1 MVMRIEDYAL
11 LGDGESAALVD
22 RHGSIDWLC
31 WPAFDSDTC
40 FAALLGGPR
49 NGHWQIAPQDPWL
62 TSARRYC
69 GETLILE
76 TTFESASG
84 TLVLTDWMA
93 WNASRPVLVRQLRCE
108 RGSVR
113 VVSKLLARFD
123 YGRAIPW
130 CVKRDERMQM
140 VCGPRALWL
149 DGASGGSTIDR
160 DTVCA
165 SFDMSAGE
173 RRDFV
178 LTCCRSYEE
187 APPRPDL
194 ARLLADTSRF
204 WSDWSAQ
211 CEIDG
216 DYAEPI
222 RRSLI
227 VLRALTSTATGGI
240 VAAPTSSLPELIGGT
255 RNWDYRFC
263 WLRDAGFTLLA
274 LLSGGYHAEAAR
286 WRDWLVRAI
295 AGHPAQ
301 LQILYGVDGS
311 RRADEWECPWLP
323 GYEHSAPVRFGNAA
337 VNQSQLDVYGEVL
350 NALYMSRCAGL
361 PPDADAWSLE
371 QRLVDHMQDIWRE
384 PDDSIWEVRSGPRQF
399 TFSKVMAWVAVNRAL
414 RSASE
419 FGMPAPTARWSTLAD
434 EIREDVLKHAFDPQL
449 QTFTQSYGSRR
460 LDASC
465 LLIPVVG
472 FLPVDDPRVAGTVK
486 AIERDLMDEGLL
498 LRYREDEGDDE
509 GDDGV
514 PIRGQRPFLPCSFW
528 LAQVRHMQG
537 RDEEARELFDRLIAL
552 RNDVGLLAEKY
563 DNLRKRQV
571 GNFPQALSHVA
582 LANAGLC
589 LRERTCADS
598 AGSTSPTPGAAP
610 SSP

>member
-1 MVMRIEDYAL
+1 MRIEDYAL

-22 RHGSIDWLC
+22 RRGSIDWLC
-31 WPAFDSDTC
+31 WPAFDADTC

-62 TSARRYC
+62 SSTRRYA

-76 TTFESASG
+76 TMFESASG

-93 WNASRPVLVRQLRCE
+93 WHAPRPVLVRRLRCE
-108 RGSVR
+108 RGSVK
-113 VVSKLLARFD
+113 VVSKLAARFD

-130 CVKRDERMQM
+130 CTKVDER
-140 VCGPRALWL
+140 VRVLCGPRALWL
-149 DGASGGSTIDR
+149 DSTTVPNKIDKDAVR
-160 DTVCA
+160 A

-173 RRDFV
+173 QRDFA
-178 LTCCRSYEE
+178 LTCCRSYED
-187 APPRPDL
+187 APPRPDIE
-194 ARLLADTSRF
+194 RLFADTNRF
-204 WSDWSAQ
+204 WVGWSARSKV
-211 CEIDG
+211 EG
-216 DYAEPI
+216 EYAEPI

-227 VLRALTSTATGGI
+227 VLRALTSTTTGGI

-274 LLSGGYHAEAAR
+274 LLSGGYHTEAAR

-295 AGHPAQ
+295 GGHPAR

-311 RRADEWECPWLP
+311 RRADEWECAWLP

-371 QRLVDHMQDIWRE
+371 QRLVDHLQDIWRE
-384 PDDSIWEVRSGPRQF
+384 PDDGIWEVRSGARQF

-414 RSASE
+414 RSARE
-419 FGMPAPTARWSTLAD
+419 FGMPAPIARWSALAA
-434 EIREDVLKHAFDPQL
+434 EIRHDVLTHAFDQQL

-472 FLPVDDPRVAGTVK
+472 FLPVDDPRVTGTVK

-498 LRYREDEGDDE
+498 LRYREDGGDGGRTE
-509 GDDGV
+509 
-514 PIRGQRPFLPCSFW
+514 GQRPFLPCSFW
-528 LAQVRHMQG
+528 LAQVKHMQG
-537 RDEEARELFDRLIAL
+537 RVAEAHELFDRLIAL

-563 DNLRKRQV
+563 DNLRQRQV
-571 GNFPQALSHVA
+571 GNFPQAFSHVA
-582 LANAGLC
+582 VVNAGLC
-589 LRERTCADS
+589 LQQDARPAQL
-598 AGSTSPTPGAAP
+598 PGQP
-610 SSP
+610 VRHE

>member
-1 MVMRIEDYAL
+1 MRIEDYAL

-22 RHGSIDWLC
+22 RQGSIDWLC
-31 WPAFDSDTC
+31 WPTFDADTC

-49 NGHWQIAPQDPWL
+49 NGHWQIAPQEAWASS
-62 TSARRYC
+62 TRRYC
-69 GETLILE
+69 GQTLILE
-76 TTFESASG
+76 TTFESVSG

-93 WNASRPVLVRQLRCE
+93 WHAPRPVLVRQLRCE
-108 RGSVR
+108 RGSMK
-113 VVSKLLARFD
+113 VVSKLAARFD

-130 CVKRDERMQM
+130 CMQADKRVRM

-149 DGASGGSTIDR
+149 DST
-160 DTVCA
+160 TVHSTSDENSLRA

-173 RRDFV
+173 QRDFA
-178 LTCCRSYEE
+178 LTCCRSYEDE
-187 APPRPDL
+187 PPRPAIEQL
-194 ARLLADTSRF
+194 FADTNRF
-204 WSDWSAQ
+204 WIDWSARSRI
-211 CEIDG
+211 EG
-216 DYAEPI
+216 EYAEPI

-227 VLRALTSTATGGI
+227 TLRALTSTTTGGI
-240 VAAPTSSLPELIGGT
+240 VASPTSSLPELIGGT

-274 LLSGGYHAEAAR
+274 LLSGGYHAEAAS

-311 RRADEWECPWLP
+311 RRADEWECAWLP
-323 GYEHSAPVRFGNAA
+323 GYEYSTPVRFGNAA

-361 PPDADAWSLE
+361 PPDPDAWSLE
-371 QRLVDHMQDIWRE
+371 QRLVEHLQDIWRE
-384 PDDSIWEVRSGPRQF
+384 PDDGIWEVRSGARQF

-419 FGMPAPTARWSTLAD
+419 FGMPAPIARWSALAD
-434 EIREDVLKHAFDPQL
+434 EIRHDVLTHAFDQQL
-449 QTFTQSYGSRR
+449 QTFMQSYGSRR

-465 LLIPVVG
+465 LLIPVTG
-472 FLPVDDPRVAGTVK
+472 FLPVDDPRVTGTVK
-486 AIERDLMDEGLL
+486 AIEAGLMDEGLL
-498 LRYREDEGDDE
+498 LRYREDG
-509 GDDGV
+509 GDGV
-514 PIRGQRPFLPCSFW
+514 RAEGQRPFLPCSFW

-537 RDEEARELFDRLIAL
+537 RATEARELFDRLIAL

-563 DNLRKRQV
+563 DNARQRQV

-582 LANAGLC
+582 LVNAGLC
-589 LRERTCADS
+589 LQGND
-598 AGSTSPTPGAAP
+598 GSSTTPGQATRHG
-610 SSP
+610 SGGVL